1 MTQVRPRMT
10 HLFAQLGLDS
20 SAEGIAQFIHEHQL
34 PKDVN
39 LMEAPYWSDAQRQ
52 FLAEKLLQMENGPL
66 WWISLMNLCMKMLP
80 VGWNSEQKANQLI
93 GFFILNYRTLFHKV
107 IWDRVC

>member
-34 PKDVN
+34 PKDKPDGGAV
-39 LMEAPYWSDAQRQ
+39 LVRCTAPVP
-52 FLAEKLLQMENGPL
+52 G
-66 WWISLMNLCMKMLP
+66 
-80 VGWNSEQKANQLI
+80 
-93 GFFILNYRTLFHKV
+93 
-107 IWDRVC
+107 

>member
-34 PKDVN
+34 PNDVN

-52 FLAEKLLQMENGPL
+52 FLAEKIASDGEWAIVVDQLNE
-66 WWISLMNLCMKMLP
+66 SLHEDATS
-80 VGWNSEQKANQLI
+80 GIE
-93 GFFILNYRTLFHKV
+93 
-107 IWDRVC
+107 

>member
-1 MTQVRPRMT
+1 MTQVRPRRT

-52 FLAEKLLQMENGPL
+52 FLAEKIASDGEWAIVVDQLNE
-66 WWISLMNLCMKMLP
+66 SLHEDATS
-80 VGWNSEQKANQLI
+80 GIE
-93 GFFILNYRTLFHKV
+93 
-107 IWDRVC
+107 